1 MLPIFCLKKTGG
13 NPLFYIPTFKRLVD
27 QKMITPCLKDPV
39 YYQVSEG
46 LESLSISN
54 DVQKYLV
61 SKINKLP
68 EAQLEFI
75 KFLAVLGGRFSVSNI
90 NEIYYGVDSDFNVD
104 DTVFGLLDSGIL
116 VPSKDR
122 KKHL

>member
-1 MLPIFCLKKTGG
+1 M
-13 NPLFYIPTFKRLVD
+13 
-27 QKMITPCLKDPV
+27 
-39 YYQVSEG
+39 
-46 LESLSISN
+46 
-54 DVQKYLV
+54 V

-122 KKHL
+122 KTPMSLYMTRFIEMLLTS